1 MQPGNGVAYHRQW
14 LPLMEMG
21 DVYVL
26 FADFMNDE
34 VMQRGF
40 DIVLINRH
48 IPGMELEQILEYRK
62 KYDFKLVVDI
72 DDYWHLDP
80 WHILS
85 HNYPTAKIIAHIIHA
100 DLVTCTH
107 RRLWQEIKQ
116 YNKSVEVIANAL
128 PYGRGQFHSEKL
140 ATSENVPSDRLRVVY
155 AGSVTHEKD
164 IETIRNPFRKI
175 ADDRYL
181 RDRLHFILCGYSG
194 DDAPHTVKHTWH
206 NMIHSYLAG
215 LKLNGFVR
223 GGLPPEEYMAF
234 YNEADIC
241 LAPLVDSKFNN
252 MKSNLKILE
261 AATKKAPI
269 LVSDIHP
276 YTNCPTA
283 YKIKY
288 QHHWH
293 KAFRELAGDED
304 LRIRMGQENYEWAVE
319 NYHLDKW
326 NKIRKAIYEMIT
338 R

>member
-14 LPLMEMG
+14 LPLMEMR
-21 DVYVL
+21 DVAVL
-26 FADFMNDE
+26 FADFINDE

-48 IPGMELEQILEYRK
+48 IPGMELETLLDFRK
-62 KYDFKLVVDI
+62 RYDFKLVVDI

-85 HNYPTAKIIAHIIHA
+85 HNYPTQKIVSHIVAA

-116 YNKSVEVIANAL
+116 YNKNVEVIANAL
-128 PYGRGQFHSEKL
+128 PYGRDQFHSEKVV
-140 ATSENVPSDRLRVVY
+140 SDNVQDDRLRVVY
-155 AGSVTHEKD
+155 AGSVTHEHD
-164 IETIRNPFRKI
+164 LRILRNPFRKI
-175 ADDRYL
+175 ATDRHL
-181 RDRLHFILCGYSG
+181 RERLHFILCGYSG
-194 DDAPHTVKHTWH
+194 DEAPASVVKTWH

-215 LKLNGFVR
+215 FKLNGYVR
-223 GGLPPEEYMAF
+223 GGLPPEQYMAF

-241 LAPLVDSKFNN
+241 VAPLVDTKFNN

-261 AATKKAPI
+261 AAAKKAPI
-269 LVSDIHP
+269 IVSDIHP
-276 YTNCPTA
+276 YSSCPTA
-283 YKIKY
+283 WKVQY

-293 KAFRELAGDED
+293 KAFRELAGDDD
-304 LRIRMGQENYEWAVE
+304 LRTRMGQETYEWAVE
-319 NYHLDKW
+319 HYHLDKW